1 MDCVDI
7 LERLVAFDTVSS
19 RSNRDLARFIAQYA
33 HAQGAHVRTLKH
45 PDMDKHALHIVVG
58 AVRGGGLAF
67 AGHLD
72 TVPVE
77 GQAWTSDPFILTRR
91 EGRLQGRGAT
101 DMKGFVA
108 CCLSAIPELCRM
120 DLPFPVHM
128 LLTYDEEVNAES
140 ARLLAADLAD
150 QSLLPAACIVGEPTG
165 MRVVTDQKSKL
176 VALVQATGWPAHS
189 SNPAAGLN
197 AIDAVAR
204 AVAWLG
210 AQARAAIADGPFD
223 TLFAP
228 PYSTMNVGRIWG
240 GISVN
245 IIPELAGFEVEWRGI
260 PQDVPQR
267 SLAKLSDHINDVI
280 VPTSGEGGECAFSIS
295 EVGWYPPLGRG
306 GNAALADWV
315 CRTLGVEREGGVSYA
330 TEAGVYQ
337 QAGIATIICGPGSIA
352 QAHKPDEWIDG
363 AQLDACARA
372 IPALS
377 AAFGALDG

>member
-7 LERLVAFDTVSS
+7 LERIVAFDTASS
-19 RSNRDLARFIAQYA
+19 RSNRELARFIAQYA
-33 HAQGAHVRTLKH
+33 NEQGAHVRTLKH
-45 PDMDKHALHIVVG
+45 PEMDKHALHIVVG
-58 AVRGGGLAF
+58 GVRGGGLAF

-72 TVPVE
+72 TVPAE
-77 GQAWTSDPFILTRR
+77 GQAWTSDPFVLMRR
-91 EGRLQGRGAT
+91 EGRLQARGAT

-108 CCLSAIPELCRM
+108 CCLAAIPELRQM
-120 DLPFPVHM
+120 DLAFPIHI

-150 QSLLPAACIVGEPTG
+150 LSLLPAACIVGEPTG

-176 VALVQATGWPAHS
+176 VALVRATGRPGHS
-189 SNPAAGLN
+189 SNPVAGIN

-210 AQARAAIADGPFD
+210 AQARAVAGDGPFD
-223 TLFAP
+223 PLFAP

-245 IIPELAGFEVEWRGI
+245 IIPELAGFEVEWRGV
-260 PQDVPQR
+260 PGDVPQH
-267 SLAKLSDHINDVI
+267 SLAALSDHIRNVI
-280 VPTSGEGGECAFSIS
+280 VPSSGEEGECAFSIS
-295 EVGWYPPLGRG
+295 EIGWYPPLSRG

-315 CRTLGVEREGGVSYA
+315 CGTLDVERDGGVSYA

-377 AAFGALDG
+377 AAFGALGG